1 MAVAKAKLANKP
13 LAKLCTPASSGT
25 RGALESDPG
34 KEELE
39 HTLATNT
46 TDLEGW
52 ERKQGVPGSSGIES
66 FQRAGRLQP
75 SPLCPPAGG
84 APAAWGDL
92 GGLQSLSALRPLH
105 PTG

>member
-39 HTLATNT
+39 HTPATNT
-46 TDLEGW
+46 TD
-52 ERKQGVPGSSGIES
+52 
-66 FQRAGRLQP
+66 
-75 SPLCPPAGG
+75 
-84 APAAWGDL
+84 
-92 GGLQSLSALRPLH
+92 
-105 PTG
+105 